1 MIKANK
7 GTVELNGHD
16 LQIMIELATVVEGI
30 YYALTEHAGNEPEE
44 ARKTIMKAVK
54 VGLSRKTG
62 VEEVKAE
69 KPGKKENDGLNT
81 LLERIMDF
89 LEDEEA
95 EDADDYD

>member
-1 MIKANK
+1 M
-7 GTVELNGHD
+7 
-16 LQIMIELATVVEGI
+16 
-30 YYALTEHAGNEPEE
+30 GNEPEE
-44 ARKTIMKAVK
+44 ARKAIMKAVK

-69 KPGKKENDGLNT
+69 KPGKKENGGLNT

-89 LEDEEA
+89 LEDEAA

>member
-7 GTVELNGHD
+7 GTVKLDGPD
-16 LQIMIELATVVEGI
+16 LQIMIELVTVVQGI
-30 YYALTEHAGNEPEE
+30 YYALIEHAGNEPEE
-44 ARKTIMKAVK
+44 ARKKIMKAVK
-54 VGLSRKTG
+54 VGLSRKT

-69 KPGKKENDGLNT
+69 KPGKKANDGLNT

-95 EDADDYD
+95 DDADDFD

>member
-7 GTVELNGHD
+7 GTVELNGAD
-16 LQIMIELATVVEGI
+16 LQIMIELATVVQGI
-30 YYALTEHAGNEPEE
+30 YYALIEHAGNEPEE

-69 KPGKKENDGLNT
+69 KPGKKANDGLNT

-95 EDADDYD
+95 DDADDCD